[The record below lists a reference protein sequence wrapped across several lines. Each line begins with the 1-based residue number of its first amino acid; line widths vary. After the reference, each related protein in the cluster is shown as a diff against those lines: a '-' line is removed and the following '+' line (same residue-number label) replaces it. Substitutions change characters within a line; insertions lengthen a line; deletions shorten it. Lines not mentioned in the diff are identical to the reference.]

1 MLHLPKLFHKIGPGE
16 QGVLKMSFEPR
27 PQKVS
32 GLAEPQLQIRL
43 WIHNES
49 TDENEECILFNLNY
63 LSAFE
68 SGLLFR

>member
-1 MLHLPKLFHKIGPGE
+1 MDR
-16 QGVLKMSFEPR
+16 V
-27 PQKVS
+27 
-32 GLAEPQLQIRL
+32 QIRL